1 MEIRQTSKPHEGGKM
16 KTRLALLAILA
27 TGLLA
32 AGAATAIATPA
43 SVLGHN
49 GAKQASGA
57 TMGTVSVRYKIA
69 KFVKSGHRLLA
80 KGTAVATYTPQSG
93 TPTTVTKA
101 FTARVSV
108 ARRLFSANGPQV
120 ICPVLSL
127 QLDELSLNLLGLH
140 VDLSKVVL
148 TITADSEGGILGR
161 LLCSLSNGGTR
172 LATIKNAQNLTKAAH
187 SSGLSS
193 KGIGFA
199 VPARQAQALQPGP
212 CTVLDLVLGP
222 LHLNLLGLIVD
233 LNQVHLQ
240 ITADPNGGILGS
252 LLCSLTNQPT
262 TAVTT

>member
-1 MEIRQTSKPHEGGKM
+1 MRK
-16 KTRLALLAILA
+16 RLALLAVLA
-27 TGLLA
+27 TALLA
-32 AGAATAIATPA
+32 AGAATAIATPGA
-43 SVLGHN
+43 VLGN
-49 GAKQASGA
+49 ASAKQSSGQ

-69 KFVKSGHRLLA
+69 KFVKRGHQLIA

-93 TPTTVTKA
+93 ASTTVTKA

-108 ARRLFSANGPQV
+108 AKRLFQTSGTKV
-120 ICPVLSL
+120 ICPVLTL
-127 QLDELSLNLLGLH
+127 QLDQLSLNLLGLH

-161 LLCSLSNGGTR
+161 LLCSLSNRRGAGTR
-172 LATIKNAQNLTKAAH
+172 LATIKNAQKLTRAAH
-187 SSGLSS
+187 SSGLAT

-199 VPARQAQALQPGP
+199 VPANHAQAMQPGP
-212 CTVLDLVLGP
+212 CIVLDLVLGP

-262 TAVTT
+262 TTAAPSP

>member
-1 MEIRQTSKPHEGGKM
+1 MRK
-16 KTRLALLAILA
+16 RLALLAVLA

-32 AGAATAIATPA
+32 AGAATAIATPQA
-43 SVLGHN
+43 VLGQSS
-49 GAKQASGA
+49 AKQASGD

-69 KFVKSGHRLLA
+69 KFVKSGHRLIA

-93 TPTTVTKA
+93 APTTVKKA

-108 ARRLFSANGPQV
+108 ARRLFSTSGAQV

-127 QLDELSLNLLGLH
+127 QLDQLSLNLLGLH

-161 LLCSLSNGGTR
+161 LFCALSNGKAK
-172 LATIKNAQNLTKAAH
+172 LATVANARKFTKAAH
-187 SSGLSS
+187 RSGLSTR
-193 KGIGFA
+193 GIGFA
-199 VPARQAQALQPGP
+199 VPAKQGQAMQPGP
-212 CTVLDLVLGP
+212 CVILDLVLGP
-222 LHLNLLGLIVD
+222 LHLDLLGLIVD

-262 TAVTT
+262 TTAA